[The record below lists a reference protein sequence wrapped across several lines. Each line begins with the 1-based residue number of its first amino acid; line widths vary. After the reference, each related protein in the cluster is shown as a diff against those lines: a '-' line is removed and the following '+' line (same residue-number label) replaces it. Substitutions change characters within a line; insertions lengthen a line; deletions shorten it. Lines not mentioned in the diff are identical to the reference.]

1 MEDKKASRISDI
13 RATAFDAVV
22 IMRQIGNPGV
32 LESLTNVKD
41 TISSINEIIKE
52 LKTPEMVKNIE
63 NFRMISENINEASAK
78 MQYTVKDLKET
89 GVIDRASGLIGSAK
103 DKIDSFGIDKNGIN
117 NEDIHNVI
125 ASTQE
130 MFGSIKELV
139 NEIKDTASYCKKSQ
153 TISNIQETIREAS
166 QIH

>member
-1 MEDKKASRISDI
+1 
-13 RATAFDAVV
+13 
-22 IMRQIGNPGV
+22 
-32 LESLTNVKD
+32 
-41 TISSINEIIKE
+41 
-52 LKTPEMVKNIE
+52 
-63 NFRMISENINEASAK
+63 MISENINEASAK

-153 TISNIQETIREAS
+153 TISNIQETVREAS